1 MSGLQFWSTCGRA
14 HAPTIPIGL
23 VSALLD
29 ADLLEAQAK
38 GAAKHEEETA
48 FVASRVSVAGG
59 RETTLGLERGGAD
72 CLLLGSAARDDT
84 TT

>member
-1 MSGLQFWSTCGRA
+1 LIAFA
-14 HAPTIPIGL
+14 L

-48 FVASRVSVAGG
+48 IVASRVRC
-59 RETTLGLERGGAD
+59 RETTLGPERGGAD

-84 TT
+84 T